1 MRAAVA
7 IERGVVRCEEVEI
20 PRPEAGEVL
29 VKTQAASICGSDLH
43 MVNTGW
49 AMHAFPAMAGHPG
62 HEAVGEVI
70 ESRSDRFSAGDIV
83 LTTPHIWNSR
93 CFADYQVVDDD
104 HVLKLDSEV
113 DLDTVTLAQ
122 QLGTVVY
129 AAKRLPKS
137 LEGQTCL
144 VVGQGSAGLFWDFIL
159 NRLGAERVISI
170 EPLPWRRELG
180 ESYGVDTTI
189 DVTGDAAV
197 QAVNDLTSG
206 VGADLVIEA
215 VGTTPT
221 LSQAF
226 HLVRDEGKVVLF
238 GLPESEDP
246 VPFDY
251 SQMFKSRANV
261 FTVLGSQ
268 DEPGLTSYAEAAELI
283 SSGVI
288 DVEPIISHRVNISE
302 IDRAFEI
309 ADQRIDGAVK
319 IGVTFDKS
327 PTNLVDQRAAE
338 SCGDLCES

>member
-1 MRAAVA
+1 MPDLMRAAIAV
-7 IERGVVRCEEVEI
+7 ERGVVRCDEVEI
-20 PRPEAGEVL
+20 PTPQDGEVL
-29 VKTQAASICGSDLH
+29 VRTKAASICGSDLH

-62 HEAVGEVI
+62 HEAVGEVV
-70 ESRSDRFSAGDIV
+70 ESRSERFSVGDIV

-93 CFADYQVVDDD
+93 CFADYQVVDDA
-104 HVLKLDSEV
+104 HVLKLDASV

-129 AAKRLPKS
+129 AAKRLPES

-144 VVGQGSAGLFWDFIL
+144 VVGQGSAGLFWDFTL
-159 NRLGAERVISI
+159 KRLGAEKIISI
-170 EPLPWRRELG
+170 EPLSWRRELG
-180 ESYGVDTTI
+180 ESYGVDQTI
-189 DVTGDAAV
+189 DVTGDATVDAV
-197 QAVNDLTSG
+197 RDLTDG
-206 VGADLVIEA
+206 AGADLVIEA

-226 HLVRDEGKVVLF
+226 HLVRDEGRVVLF

-251 SQMFKSRANV
+251 SQMFKSRADV

-268 DEPGLTSYAEAAELI
+268 DEPGLTSYSEAARLI
-283 SSGVI
+283 NSGEI

-302 IDRAFEI
+302 IDRAFGL
-309 ADQRIDGAVK
+309 ANDRTDGAVK
-319 IGVTFDKS
+319 IGITFD
-327 PTNLVDQRAAE
+327 
-338 SCGDLCES
+338 